1 MISFFIT
8 SKYIFIVQVRVYLSN
23 QSSSL
28 QFNSKNLCLFISSST
43 RSTNLGL
50 GIARRRSLRRRVV
63 ARAPPIQ
70 NIASSYL
77 VPLNTFITFIYYKNY
92 QKKAL
97 LFINKSISRFVST
110 IVQSI
115 YQKTKPRALTL
126 LFYTTVNKGN
136 YLI

>member
-1 MISFFIT
+1 MSTGLGNSALLILTIIT
-8 SKYIFIVQVRVYLSN
+8 LSMSAVLRVVLCLASIL
-23 QSSSL
+23 SSSSP
-28 QFNSKNLCLFISSST
+28 NP
-43 RSTNLGL
+43 RSANLGL

-63 ARAPPIQ
+63 ARTPPIQ
-70 NIASSYL
+70 NIASSCL
-77 VPLNTFITFIYYKNY
+77 VPSNTFITFIYYKNY

-97 LFINKSISRFVST
+97 LFINKSISCFISI

-126 LFYTTVNKGN
+126 LFYTMVNKGN